1 MYMNIH
7 CKVIMCV
14 DIHKFMYIYIYIH
27 YMVETG
33 VELREEYGEV
43 YWDDNEGGNGGQST
57 REGEVYMY
65 MYTYTHTYIHT
76 HTQYIYIRL
85 GL

>member
-14 DIHKFMYIYIYIH
+14 DIHTFMYIYIYIH

-33 VELREEYGEV
+33 VEFREGYGEV
-43 YWDDNEGGNGGQST
+43 YWDDNEGGKASG
-57 REGEVYMY
+57 
-65 MYTYTHTYIHT
+65 
-76 HTQYIYIRL
+76 
-85 GL
+85 